1 MAAEMKNA
9 KTAEKAETL
18 KIGTVKETPKKLDTK
33 KEDPKKLAT
42 KKEDLKK
49 LDTKKEDPKKLATTK
64 DQTKALTDKKDEA
77 VKMVEKLAA
86 KAFEEAK
93 KAEEAKK
100 EVEVKA
106 EKPATKRGRK
116 PATEKKTAEKKP
128 ATKTTKTTAKTA
140 TKTTKTTKTTANTA
154 EKKTTA
160 RAKKATAP
168 EAKIVIEFSGKQVL
182 AKDILAMVEAHYK
195 AGHPD
200 DEIKTI
206 EIYVQPENN
215 VAYYVVNGQDLPD
228 CCVEL

>member
-18 KIGTVKETPKKLDTK
+18 KIETVKETPKKLDTK

-86 KAFEEAK
+86 KALEEAK

-116 PATEKKTAEKKP
+116 PAAEKKTAEKKP

-140 TKTTKTTKTTANTA
+140 TKTAKTTAKTA
-154 EKKTTA
+154 EKKTTT

-168 EAKIVIEFSGKQVL
+168 EAKVVIEFSGKQVL
-182 AKDILAMVEAHYK
+182 AKDILARAEAHYK
-195 AGHPD
+195 AGHPG

-206 EIYVQPENN
+206 EIYVQPENQ